1 MRLKKFGK
9 RVGIGLMVLASSAA
23 IAILVGRAVI
33 GQNMAP
39 LKPCLTQI
47 TKGIPQSNDRPNYV
61 ELASLEDKA
70 TESKYYV
77 YSVGP
82 MSAPGYWEPVIKVQ
96 SGICRVLT
104 KRDDRD
110 HLISEYVAQ
119 PIAKQLNK
127 MALSRKIKTMGGPMV
142 LQQELEKEAAAAKK
156 VLYMPQE
163 TYDAMVEI
171 GVKPPAKVKPID
183 YVPSYKDLEEDRH

>member
-9 RVGIGLMVLASSAA
+9 RVVIGLMVLASSAA
-23 IAILVGRAVI
+23 IAILIGRAVI

-39 LKPCLTQI
+39 LKPCLAQI
-47 TKGIPQSNDRPNYV
+47 TKGIQQSSDRPNYV

-70 TESKYYV
+70 TEAKYYV

-119 PIAKQLNK
+119 PFAGQLNK
-127 MALSRKIKTMGGPMV
+127 MVLSRKIKTMGGPII
-142 LQQELEKEAAAAKK
+142 LQKELEKEAAASKK
-156 VLYMPQE
+156 NLFMPRE
-163 TYDAMVEI
+163 TYDAMDAM
-171 GVKPPAKVKPID
+171 GVKLPAKVKPID
-183 YVPSYKDLEEDRH
+183 HIPSYKDLEEDRH